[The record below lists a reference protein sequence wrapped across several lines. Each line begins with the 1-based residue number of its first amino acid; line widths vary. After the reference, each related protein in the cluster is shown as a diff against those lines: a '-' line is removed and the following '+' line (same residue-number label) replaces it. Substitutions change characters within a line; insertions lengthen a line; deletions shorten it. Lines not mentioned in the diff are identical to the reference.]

1 MPIALINLLKG
12 DNIKVSHN
20 NLWRESRYR
29 KSFNSEGIRGFIGSK
44 GVQWLYEGASPRGWI
59 HGHWGD
65 DR

>member
-1 MPIALINLLKG
+1 MLIALINLLKG

-20 NLWRESRYR
+20 NLWRESMY
-29 KSFNSEGIRGFIGSK
+29 GTAVDIAVIRGFIGS
-44 GVQWLYEGASPRGWI
+44 GGAQRVYEGASPRGWI